1 MPLGDECVLKGHE
14 VVRSK
19 NHGETLRCLNN
30 MEARTV
36 QKTVLV
42 APETDEE
49 VEISTVFLCLDH
61 SHSDL
66 GPPIVF
72 ETMVFGGLLH
82 DSQER
87 YATWDEAETGHRE
100 MVTRVWD
107 SFLGTKPEVPV
118 TRQGDPL
125 IRLTWHD
132 ILLKPGY

>member
-1 MPLGDECVLKGHE
+1 MALGEYILNGHE
-14 VVRSK
+14 VVKPR
-19 NHGETLRCLNN
+19 NHYEVVACLNN

-42 APETDEE
+42 TPETDEE
-49 VEISTVFLCLDH
+49 VEISTVFLCLGH
-61 SHSDL
+61 SHSSS

-72 ETMVFGGLLH
+72 ETMVFGGKLN
-82 DSQER
+82 DSQDR